1 MGHALGAVLPLAVA
15 VAVFPVPMIAAVL
28 IVGSGG
34 GRRKGL
40 VYVLGWCCG
49 LALVGAVALLL
60 TGAADASEGGEPAT
74 WVNVLL
80 VCLGLLL
87 VAAAVKQ
94 WRGRPG
100 AGEETPMPKWMRA
113 VGNFTLVKAA
123 GAGFALSGLNP
134 KNVLLVVAAAAEIAE
149 FGLPAG
155 EQIAVLGVFV
165 LIASVGVLTPLILS
179 VALGERSRGL
189 LDRIRSWMARNNAV
203 IMAVLLLIIGVKL
216 IGDAVSG
223 FSS

>member
-15 VAVFPVPMIAAVL
+15 VAVFPVPIIAAVL

-40 VYVLGWCCG
+40 VFVLGWFCG
-49 LALVGAVALLL
+49 LALAGAAALLL

-100 AGEETPMPKWMRA
+100 AEETPMPKWMRA
-113 VGNFTLVKAA
+113 LGNFTLVKAA

-155 EQIAVLGVFV
+155 EEIAVL
-165 LIASVGVLTPLILS
+165 
-179 VALGERSRGL
+179 
-189 LDRIRSWMARNNAV
+189 
-203 IMAVLLLIIGVKL
+203 
-216 IGDAVSG
+216 
-223 FSS
+223 